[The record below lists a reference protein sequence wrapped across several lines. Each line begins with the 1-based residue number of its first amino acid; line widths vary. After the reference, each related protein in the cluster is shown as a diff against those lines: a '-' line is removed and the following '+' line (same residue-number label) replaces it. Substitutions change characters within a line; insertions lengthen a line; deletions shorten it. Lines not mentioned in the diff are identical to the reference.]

1 MAINPTIPSL
11 PNDEGFASTLEE
23 QQTADIIR
31 RKKAQSLNSLA
42 SLTQTINETKSNQ
55 KHMALTERL
64 LWLISV
70 FWALWKLQIND
81 ATPLDNLTVI
91 GTCHI
96 LSHHK
101 PLLFSSSEDQS
112 SSSDDTSDPSISPKI
127 NYITR
132 NIRKSEKTSV
142 LSYTK
147 TRIFGT
153 GQSSFRYVV
162 IYFCIPLRPRDLFED
177 CMSFIV
183 LMHLFIMTSSGADDG
198 LLCGVLLLP
207 MVATAKLVEKLHQK
221 SDSINID
228 LALVHLE
235 LLLLMSFI
243 FLILVSASRFMHPM
257 KRIIRKRGVFLA
269 SIFVSGLFTV
279 LATRFTNLMPVLSR
293 VPIVITI
300 ITVTTFQWALYVCVV
315 GLKKSF
321 TLGEMCILAEA
332 VAILVHGS
340 LDMIWA
346 TYLTERSPYYL
357 AGMPISQIT
366 VLIHALILGILLIG
380 MALFPL
386 LRRSRWIARQPYW
399 RSPITED
406 LNEIYQKR
414 VKVSIAFYTLS
425 ISIIL
430 FGIAPVC
437 YNITGNNPIVW
448 TLEFV
453 LMSPSRLFLSLYW
466 AFSVAATVVVWVL
479 VLDFTPEPSQKS
491 FFKSV
496 GEERILT
503 STLNKKRKLFHALA
517 VVMFIPGVL
526 FEPLFLK
533 LAFAV
538 ALALFIYL
546 EYLRYF
552 AVWPYGKS
560 LHMFL
565 TEFIDNRDLGPVIL
579 SHIYLLIGCA
589 STVWLESSHIL
600 ASVSGILS
608 LGVGDAAN
616 FQASLVGKSL
626 GRLHWAGTKKTVEGT
641 IAYITAVLISSYVV
655 IQTAKILGVEGA
667 SQLIWGKKEWVS
679 YTIMVTMT
687 GLLEAFSTQNDN
699 IIIPLYMFAL
709 VLLGLPL

>member
-91 GTCHI
+91 GSSLGTCHI

-153 GQSSFRYVV
+153 GQSSFR
-162 IYFCIPLRPRDLFED
+162 
-177 CMSFIV
+177 
-183 LMHLFIMTSSGADDG
+183 SGADDG

-221 SDSINID
+221 SDSINI
-228 LALVHLE
+228 
-235 LLLLMSFI
+235 
-243 FLILVSASRFMHPM
+243 VSASRFMHPM

-608 LGVGDAAN
+608 LGVGDAA
-616 FQASLVGKSL
+616 ASLVGKSL

-709 VLLGLPL
+709 LDTGKYVDMKAPY